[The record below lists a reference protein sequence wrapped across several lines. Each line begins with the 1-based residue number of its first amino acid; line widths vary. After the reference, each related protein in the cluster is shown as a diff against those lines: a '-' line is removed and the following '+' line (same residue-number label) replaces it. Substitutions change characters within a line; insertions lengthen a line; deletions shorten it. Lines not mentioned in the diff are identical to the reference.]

1 MGTCLY
7 SPCAMSALIDAQNTA
22 LKYHNPTI
30 QPEHVLYAL
39 LNAES
44 GALRQILATMRKDA
58 DTILHETCRVL
69 EQLPTSDTAGGR
81 HITVDLK
88 LFLHTA
94 EQIAT
99 ELGDEEVEET
109 HLMLALIDTAE
120 GPLANE
126 LEKQRITRPRFSRA
140 IALSGVGGS
149 SLAQRGKRLHRGARN
164 VMRLWT

>member
-1 MGTCLY
+1 MGTRIY
-7 SPCAMSALIDAQNTA
+7 SPGAMAVLIEAQNTA
-22 LKYHNPTI
+22 SKYHHQTI

-58 DTILHETCRVL
+58 DAILHETCRVL
-69 EQLPTSDTAGGR
+69 EQLPTAECSGGR

-94 EQIAT
+94 EQLAT
-99 ELGDEEVEET
+99 DLGDESVSEE

-120 GPLANE
+120 GPLASE
-126 LEKQRITRPRFSRA
+126 LEKQAITHARFARA
-140 IALSGVGGS
+140 ITVSGVGTS